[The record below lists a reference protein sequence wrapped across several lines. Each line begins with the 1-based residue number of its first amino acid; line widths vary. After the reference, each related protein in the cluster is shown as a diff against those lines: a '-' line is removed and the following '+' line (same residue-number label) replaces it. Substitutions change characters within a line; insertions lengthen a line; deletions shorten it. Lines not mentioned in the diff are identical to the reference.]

1 MERAGFD
8 LLEKKRRVID
18 VALGVAYGT
27 PSSFCKV
34 FKSHFGMTP
43 RQFRDTIS
51 NEEYVKTNHPFRSAI
66 GNRNRSLSMPV
77 PVIRKLPVIKTICIK
92 NQGVVDGNFLASN
105 LKSFDTFRQQVVH
118 NDLSSLIQ
126 ESVSIYPTRPVGVKD
141 NQATDF
147 VGAIIKQETQLT
159 DKFHYFVFPAGEYAI
174 FNHYGSYDFISLT
187 WNQAFMNWL
196 PKSGKTL
203 RDLPPFEIHLNTS

>member
-92 NQGVVDGNFLASN
+92 KPGGCG
-105 LKSFDTFRQQVVH
+105 RQ
-118 NDLSSLIQ
+118 LSC
-126 ESVSIYPTRPVGVKD
+126 
-141 NQATDF
+141 
-147 VGAIIKQETQLT
+147 KQPE
-159 DKFHYFVFPAGEYAI
+159 VF
-174 FNHYGSYDFISLT
+174 
-187 WNQAFMNWL
+187 
-196 PKSGKTL
+196 
-203 RDLPPFEIHLNTS
+203 